1 MKNNQ
6 RKSKQSLA
14 TVALSGPSASPLKKI
29 TNKTPSPPAI
39 KEIGGSGVYVWD
51 MMMID
56 RVAATSP
63 TFMVEG
69 EDFTKKMA
77 AIALRAFKP
86 TDAVEGMLAAQAVA
100 LHHASLECSRR
111 AILQGQPGEIASK
124 LRRDAANTSRAMVEM
139 CEALDRRRGKGPQ
152 TIRVERVVVQ
162 DGGQA
167 VVAGSVITGNPPPG
181 PASAPLAIGQGEV
194 PTDLKALK
202 TVAIGGGKPMSGA
215 IGQAAPPMPIIGIV
229 PVEARGRGGK

>member
-1 MKNNQ
+1 MTMSTKAQ
-6 RKSKQSLA
+6 PEAKIDEAHHARRVRRAKTCVAKQAKEIPAPVAPKPTPQVA
-14 TVALSGPSASPLKKI
+14 TPKKI

-39 KEIGGSGVYVWD
+39 KEIGGSGVYIWD

-63 TFMVEG
+63 TFIVEG
-69 EDFTKKMA
+69 EDCTKKMA

-86 TDAVEGMLAAQAVA
+86 TDTVEGMLAAQAVA

-111 AILQGQPGEIASK
+111 AILQGQPAEITSK
-124 LRRDAANTSRAMVEM
+124 LRRDAANMSRAMVDM

-167 VVAGSVITGNPPPG
+167 VVAGSVVTGNSP
-181 PASAPLAIGQGEV
+181 SALAAIGQGEPPMDV
-194 PTDLKALK
+194 DALKA
-202 TVAIGGGKPMSGA
+202 VAMDE
-215 IGQAAPPMPIIGIV
+215 V
-229 PVEARGRGGK
+229 NR

>member
-6 RKSKQSLA
+6 RKSERSFA
-14 TVALSGPSASPLKKI
+14 AVVPPASTPEKI

-63 TFMVEG
+63 TFMAEG
-69 EDFTKKMA
+69 EDFTKQMA

-86 TDAVEGMLAAQAVA
+86 TDTVEGMLAAQAVA

-124 LRRDAANTSRAMVEM
+124 LRKDAANTARAMVEM

-167 VVAGSVITGNPPPG
+167 VVAGSVVTGNLP
-181 PASAPLAIGQGEV
+181 PASAPLAIGQGEA
-194 PTDLKALK
+194 PMQLGPQ
-202 TVAIGGGKPMSGA
+202 AIS
-215 IGQAAPPMPIIGIV
+215 QSVSPIVDVV
-229 PVEARGRGGK
+229 PVEVAGRGRE